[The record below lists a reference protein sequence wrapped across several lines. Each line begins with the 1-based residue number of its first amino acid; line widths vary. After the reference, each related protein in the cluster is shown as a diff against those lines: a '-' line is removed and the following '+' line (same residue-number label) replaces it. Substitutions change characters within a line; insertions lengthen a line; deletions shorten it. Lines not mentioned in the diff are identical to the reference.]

1 MRCTENQTKKKAE
14 ANKKKA
20 QNWKTNKSA
29 KLRRT
34 FLLCKNTF
42 PRCGNKDQKTGPKT
56 AALRCRANQTERKR
70 QLAKLASKEAGR
82 THLAAET
89 TAERREDKT
98 GKQTLKKYF
107 VNIHKRTSKTTH
119 ETHGYPTH
127 RPPPRRQTATP
138 PKGPPKTQT
147 DLRQILAWV
156 LDQCHG
162 TPTTLKVRSTCQ

>member
-1 MRCTENQTKKKAE
+1 MRCTENQTKKKR
-14 ANKKKA
+14 KQTKKA
-20 QNWKTNKSA
+20 QNWKTKKSA

-42 PRCGNKDQKTGPKT
+42 PRCWNTDQKTGPKT

-98 GKQTLKKYF
+98 RKQTLKKYF

-127 RPPPRRQTATP
+127 RPPPPAPNRHPP

-147 DLRQILAWV
+147 DQILAWV

-162 TPTTLKVRSTCQ
+162 TRTTLKVRSTCQ